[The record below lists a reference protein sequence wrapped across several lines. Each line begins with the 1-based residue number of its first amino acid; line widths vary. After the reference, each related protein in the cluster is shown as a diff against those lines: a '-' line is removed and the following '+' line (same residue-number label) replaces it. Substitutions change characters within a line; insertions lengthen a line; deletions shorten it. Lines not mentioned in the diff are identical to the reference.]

1 MNLFPAID
9 LLGGQAVRLTQGDY
23 SRQSSYG
30 DPLGIAR
37 GYALA
42 GATHVHVVDLSAAR
56 SGRPDPEVQAIVRQI
71 VAETDLLVQL
81 GGGIRSR
88 EAVAEWL
95 DIGVWR
101 CVLGTAAIRDYHFAE
116 TMVGEFGEAVVIGID
131 AREGLVA
138 TAGWETTE
146 RLTAVEV
153 ASAMKAFGFGECI
166 HTDIG
171 RDGMLAG
178 ANVEA
183 SAQLAQVSGLR
194 VIVSGG
200 VRDEE
205 DIRRVVGSQAR
216 GLVGVIAGKSLLE
229 GTLDLTRALA
239 IVGVGA
245 RVEAESL
252 PQEGGQHE

>member
-23 SRQSSYG
+23 RRQSFYG

-42 GATHVHVVDLSAAR
+42 GALYVHVVDLSAAR
-56 SGRPDPEVQAIVRQI
+56 SGRPDPEVQEIVRQI
-71 VAETDLLVQL
+71 VTETGLRVQL

-88 EAVAEWL
+88 AAIAEWL
-95 DIGVWR
+95 AAGVWR

-116 TMVGEFGEAVVIGID
+116 TMVREFGEKVVIGID

-153 ASAMKAFGFGECI
+153 ASAMKAFGFSECV

-183 SAQLAQVSGLR
+183 SAELAQESGLR

-200 VRDEE
+200 VRDED
-205 DIRRVVGSQAR
+205 DIRRVAHAQSR

-229 GTLDLTRALA
+229 GTLDLSNALA
-239 IVGVGA
+239 IVGECT
-245 RVEAESL
+245 RDEAENR